1 MCPGESTG
9 LILGSCLGCET
20 KELILHSCCKNL
32 TETAFLQQVALPF
45 HQGLARHF
53 ESAKQYME
61 AEKFFLRA
69 NLAREAV
76 EMYIRANKW
85 EAAHKVNNQVFSPVQ
100 L

>member
-1 MCPGESTG
+1 LLEKPNRNSVF
-9 LILGSCLGCET
+9 
-20 KELILHSCCKNL
+20 
-32 TETAFLQQVALPF
+32 FLEQVALPF

-85 EAAHKVNNQVFSPVQ
+85 EAAHKVSHQLFSPVQ
-100 L
+100 F